1 MERGELMLT
10 PLINAL
16 YDSNSNLPRK
26 ISYYHQAI
34 EEIESSSISSQ
45 IYHLLKERGVLKKM
59 PLFFQVRLKQQY
71 DEALFK
77 NVFIKSQLDQ
87 LLKKFEIGKVEV
99 IPLKGISFAQDY
111 FGHLGARGTSDI
123 DILVRKESVEA
134 AIDLVKSI
142 GFKQE
147 EEYIPG
153 HFHCSFSK
161 RIPGSRIPLVVEI
174 HWDIVKESTSGVT
187 MDSFWEEAA
196 DVDGSRYIKK
206 LSHLHTFYMI
216 CLHGWRHNLDSPKYY
231 IDIIQ
236 LIYKLKERLDYNK
249 LFSMAK
255 THGTLKRLIRTLSI
269 VYETYPMLER
279 VLPLPA
285 RRISK
290 AGLKSARYWNY
301 IDYQFLSY
309 DSFRHSIIEIM
320 CWLFPRKTEILCE
333 LKDNEQNQSYWK
345 SLLRLYRL
353 RTEKMIRAAYLFVKD
368 FNQA

>member
-26 ISYYHQAI
+26 VSYYHQAI
-34 EEIESSSISSQ
+34 EKIESSSISPQ

-71 DEALFK
+71 DETLFN
-77 NVFIKSQLDQ
+77 NVFIKSQLNH
-87 LLKKFEIGKVEV
+87 LLNKFESAKVEI
-99 IPLKGISFAQDY
+99 IPIKGVQFAEEY
-111 FGHLGARGTSDI
+111 FGQLGARGTTDI

-134 AIDLVKSI
+134 AIELVKSI
-142 GFKQE
+142 GFEQE

-174 HWDIVKESTSGVT
+174 HWDIVKENTSGVT
-187 MDSFWEEAA
+187 MDSFWKEA
-196 DVDGSRYIKK
+196 VYTDGSRYIKK
-206 LSHLHTFYMI
+206 LSDLHTFYMI
-216 CLHGWRHNLDSPKYY
+216 CLHGWRHNLDSPKYF

-236 LIYKLKERLDYNK
+236 LIYQLKERIDYNE
-249 LFSMAK
+249 LFAMAK
-255 THGTLKRLIRTLSI
+255 AHRTFKRLIRTLSI
-269 VYETYPMLER
+269 VYETYPMLESE
-279 VLPLPA
+279 LPLPV
-285 RRISK
+285 RRFSK
-290 AGLKSARYWNY
+290 AGRKGARYWNY

-309 DSFRHSIIEIM
+309 DSFRHSMIEVVS
-320 CWLFPRKTEILCE
+320 WLFPRKTEILRE
-333 LKDNEQNQSYWK
+333 LNESVQNQSYWK
-345 SLLRLYRL
+345 SLFRLYKL
-353 RTEKMIRAAYLFVKD
+353 RTEKMIRAAYSFVKD